1 MARST
6 SKRLLDKLERPG
18 LCSVIKILSKTM
30 LVRDPMNGA
39 PGILGL
45 GIFRGP
51 LQTAPQNV
59 IRGEEFQGSVFLH
72 DLG

>member
-1 MARST
+1 
-6 SKRLLDKLERPG
+6 
-18 LCSVIKILSKTM
+18 M